1 MRETKFYF
9 WRYFSLLLFSL
20 SVVSDS
26 LQLHGLQ
33 HARIPCPSPS
43 PGACSNS
50 CPLSQWCHPT
60 ISFSVALFS
69 SCPQSFP
76 ASESFPMSQLFTP
89 GCQSIGTSTSALVLP
104 LNIQDWF
111 LLGLIGLISLLSKGL
126 LRVFSLLWY
135 TKMVTKT
142 KISVMVIFVVER
154 IWLLSECFHNV
165 LNNMQTPFSYFT
177 HSSLCFLL
185 WNNTNNCLLIQYY
198 FLSCSR
204 CLDIVN
210 YSLPLTPKM
219 NNLPV
224 SFKIYH
230 CILHLTPL
238 LALYFY
244 FWVLLLKFALT
255 IS

>member
-76 ASESFPMSQLFTP
+76 ASVFSNE
-89 GCQSIGTSTSALVLP
+89 SALHTSLP
-104 LNIQDWF
+104 KYLNLNFSISPSTEYS
-111 LLGLIGLISLLSKGL
+111 GLISFRVDWLDLLVVQRTLKSFFSIMIYQNGHQNKDFCNGHLCCWKNLIAIWMLPECSK
-126 LRVFSLLWY
+126 
-135 TKMVTKT
+135 
-142 KISVMVIFVVER
+142 
-154 IWLLSECFHNV
+154 
-165 LNNMQTPFSYFT
+165 
-177 HSSLCFLL
+177 
-185 WNNTNNCLLIQYY
+185 
-198 FLSCSR
+198 
-204 CLDIVN
+204 
-210 YSLPLTPKM
+210 
-219 NNLPV
+219 
-224 SFKIYH
+224 
-230 CILHLTPL
+230 
-238 LALYFY
+238 
-244 FWVLLLKFALT
+244 
-255 IS
+255 